1 MMEVR
6 RATEL
11 KEKLANT
18 QLREENGIKKDEVKV
33 DKSGENTLWKYI
45 NARKDAIGKAL
56 PRHMTPERM
65 GMIAFN
71 EIRKN
76 PMLLKCSPQSL
87 FGAILSASQLGLEP
101 GPLGLCYLVPF
112 YNNKTQSY
120 DVQFILGYKGM
131 LELTRRSGAVTNIY
145 AHEVRENDEF
155 SYSYGL
161 NPELHHVP
169 ALKDRGKIIGF
180 YAVAHLKDG
189 GHCFEYMPVEEVE
202 KRKERSKSKEYGP
215 WVTDYEEMGKKTVL
229 KHMWKFL
236 PISVEIMKQAILD
249 ETVMDIEKPGE
260 AKSVYELEADNM
272 EDKNE
277 PEGMPSGQ

>member
-87 FGAILSASQLGLEP
+87 FGAI
-101 GPLGLCYLVPF
+101 F
-112 YNNKTQSY
+112 
-120 DVQFILGYKGM
+120 
-131 LELTRRSGAVTNIY
+131 
-145 AHEVRENDEF
+145 
-155 SYSYGL
+155 
-161 NPELHHVP
+161 
-169 ALKDRGKIIGF
+169 
-180 YAVAHLKDG
+180 
-189 GHCFEYMPVEEVE
+189 
-202 KRKERSKSKEYGP
+202 
-215 WVTDYEEMGKKTVL
+215 
-229 KHMWKFL
+229 
-236 PISVEIMKQAILD
+236 
-249 ETVMDIEKPGE
+249 
-260 AKSVYELEADNM
+260 
-272 EDKNE
+272 
-277 PEGMPSGQ
+277 